1 MIVTASKKHEAWLKS
16 LGAAEVHDYAD
27 AETPKRIADAHPD
40 IKHAFDTYSMNGSQE
55 TIAGILTKEEENRI
69 VSILSVDEA
78 RVKQVNPKS
87 KATFLLL
94 YTVYGKRTE
103 IFGAVFEEDYCKQDA
118 EYLPKLCSGKDGLFY
133 KLLSSGVVKP
143 NRTSVQSGGFSGMF
157 QGMDAMRQNKVSGE
171 KLVYPHA

>member
-1 MIVTASKKHEAWLKS
+1 M
-16 LGAAEVHDYAD
+16 
-27 AETPKRIADAHPD
+27 
-40 IKHAFDTYSMNGSQE
+40 
-55 TIAGILTKEEENRI
+55 
-69 VSILSVDEA
+69 SILSVDEA

-87 KATFLLL
+87 KATFLIL

-133 KLLSSGVVKP
+133 KLLSSGAVKP